1 MDESDELL
9 RRCQQGDQR
18 ALTELVRGFQDRIYR
33 LAFGVTR
40 DTALAE
46 EAAAQAFLKIW
57 HKAGQWQGQ
66 SRAATWIYRLALR
79 TILDVQRG
87 QRRWWKR
94 WSAPGLALSRE
105 AGPCP
110 AEHLEQQDEQA
121 DRSRRLQ
128 DALGQLAEADRAL
141 VHLYYFENKGLA
153 ELEAI
158 LGVARAN
165 LKMRLARARQRLRSL
180 LEASDGTF

>member
-9 RRCQQGDQR
+9 RRCQQGDQH
-18 ALTELVRGFQDRIYR
+18 ALTELVRSFQDRIYR
-33 LAFGVTR
+33 LAFGVTS
-40 DTALAE
+40 DASLAE
-46 EAAAQAFLKIW
+46 EAAAQALLKIW
-57 HKAGQWQGQ
+57 NKAGQWGGQ
-66 SRAATWIYRLALR
+66 AKASTWIYRLALR

-94 WSAPGLALSRE
+94 WSAPGLSLFRD
-105 AGPCP
+105 GRPGP
-110 AEHLEQQDEQA
+110 AEQLQQQDEQ
-121 DRSRRLQ
+121 DERSRRIRK
-128 DALGQLAEADRAL
+128 ALSQLTDSDRAL

-153 ELEAI
+153 ELETI

-180 LEASDGTF
+180 LEGHDGKL